1 MIKVET
7 NCSSKMTDEE
17 MRRVQG
23 MGIEYLAANFVGEDA
38 CYDGIV
44 RFQERAARYGLKIS
58 NAGCPQL
65 QKCPSIHLGK
75 PDRDEWIEK
84 YNEFTRALG
93 KAGVSVNYI
102 AWQPNGIF
110 RTKIG
115 AGKYNHSQNSFL
127 CDLDEIKARPIANDR
142 EYGEDEI
149 WSNFQYFLDKALPV
163 CEEANVKL
171 ALHPNDPPIESVGGV
186 HCLIWNSDCYRRA
199 FRMAHNSPYLTMK
212 MCVGCWLE
220 SESFGDLY
228 KDIDEFVKADK
239 IPIIH
244 FRNVSGALPYFEETL
259 LEDGCEDM
267 YALMK
272 HIVRSGF
279 DGFLNID
286 HAFFNEDGKG
296 MNEVSTAYY
305 TGYMK
310 ALLHAAEKEC
320 AAEK

>member
-115 AGKYNHSQNSFL
+115 AGKYNHGQNSFL

-186 HCLIWNSDCYRRA
+186 HCLIWSSDCYRRA

-244 FRNVSGALPYFEETL
+244 FRNVSGALP
-259 LEDGCEDM
+259 
-267 YALMK
+267 
-272 HIVRSGF
+272 
-279 DGFLNID
+279 
-286 HAFFNEDGKG
+286 
-296 MNEVSTAYY
+296 
-305 TGYMK
+305 
-310 ALLHAAEKEC
+310 
-320 AAEK
+320 

>member
-115 AGKYNHSQNSFL
+115 AGKYNHGQNSFL

-149 WSNFQYFLDKALPV
+149 WSNFQYFLTRP
-163 CEEANVKL
+163 
-171 ALHPNDPPIESVGGV
+171 
-186 HCLIWNSDCYRRA
+186 CL
-199 FRMAHNSPYLTMK
+199 
-212 MCVGCWLE
+212 
-220 SESFGDLY
+220 
-228 KDIDEFVKADK
+228 
-239 IPIIH
+239 
-244 FRNVSGALPYFEETL
+244 
-259 LEDGCEDM
+259 
-267 YALMK
+267 
-272 HIVRSGF
+272 
-279 DGFLNID
+279 
-286 HAFFNEDGKG
+286 
-296 MNEVSTAYY
+296 
-305 TGYMK
+305 
-310 ALLHAAEKEC
+310 C
-320 AAEK
+320 ARKRT

>member
-115 AGKYNHSQNSFL
+115 AGKYNHGQNSFL
-127 CDLDEIKARPIANDR
+127 CDLDEIKARPIPTTVNTAR
-142 EYGEDEI
+142 MRFGATSSI
-149 WSNFQYFLDKALPV
+149 FWTRP
-163 CEEANVKL
+163 
-171 ALHPNDPPIESVGGV
+171 
-186 HCLIWNSDCYRRA
+186 CL
-199 FRMAHNSPYLTMK
+199 
-212 MCVGCWLE
+212 
-220 SESFGDLY
+220 
-228 KDIDEFVKADK
+228 
-239 IPIIH
+239 
-244 FRNVSGALPYFEETL
+244 
-259 LEDGCEDM
+259 
-267 YALMK
+267 
-272 HIVRSGF
+272 
-279 DGFLNID
+279 
-286 HAFFNEDGKG
+286 
-296 MNEVSTAYY
+296 
-305 TGYMK
+305 
-310 ALLHAAEKEC
+310 C
-320 AAEK
+320 ARKRT

>member
-115 AGKYNHSQNSFL
+115 AGKYNHGQNSFL
-127 CDLDEIKARPIANDR
+127 CDLDEIKEFPIVKDTTPNMMNPRLYTTSYNKPQGQQFDDTAVLSF
-142 EYGEDEI
+142 I
-149 WSNFQYFLDKALPV
+149 KLQY
-163 CEEANVKL
+163 
-171 ALHPNDPPIESVGGV
+171 
-186 HCLIWNSDCYRRA
+186 
-199 FRMAHNSPYLTMK
+199 T
-212 MCVGCWLE
+212 
-220 SESFGDLY
+220 
-228 KDIDEFVKADK
+228 
-239 IPIIH
+239 
-244 FRNVSGALPYFEETL
+244 
-259 LEDGCEDM
+259 
-267 YALMK
+267 
-272 HIVRSGF
+272 
-279 DGFLNID
+279 
-286 HAFFNEDGKG
+286 
-296 MNEVSTAYY
+296 
-305 TGYMK
+305 
-310 ALLHAAEKEC
+310 
-320 AAEK
+320 